1 VSVDDCTLIWRTA
14 GQAGHLSEE
23 LKAAITAKAAEIT
36 AANFETPG
44 SAPETATSGADP
56 GLDADALWVQIVSEA
71 GRLNM
76 DDAALR
82 AELHNVT
89 GVFAEDADAD
99 QLATFLHA
107 LKTGEVAA

>member
-1 VSVDDCTLIWRTA
+1 M
-14 GQAGHLSEE
+14 
-23 LKAAITAKAAEIT
+23 
-36 AANFETPG
+36 
-44 SAPETATSGADP
+44 
-56 GLDADALWVQIVSEA
+56 QIVSEA
-71 GRLNM
+71 GRLDM

-89 GVFAEDADAD
+89 GVFAEDADAE